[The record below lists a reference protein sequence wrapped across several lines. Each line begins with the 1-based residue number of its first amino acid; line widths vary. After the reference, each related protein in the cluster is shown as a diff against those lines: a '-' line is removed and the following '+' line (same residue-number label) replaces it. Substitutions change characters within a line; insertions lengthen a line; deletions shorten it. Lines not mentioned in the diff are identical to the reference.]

1 MMVSSWWLILAF
13 LLGIHAGIALMALL
27 YLSSREQ
34 DEAEQLPV
42 AVGHGS

>member
-1 MMVSSWWLILAF
+1 MMVASWWLILAF

-34 DEAEQLPV
+34 DEEERLPV
-42 AVGHGS
+42 PIGHGS